1 MPAAPVIQVKDVS
14 LMSRKGSLALDQ
26 VSLQVDAGD
35 FITIIGPNGAGK
47 SVLLKCI
54 LGLLR
59 PDSGAVVRRPG
70 LRVGYIPQKMAVER
84 SIPINV
90 QQFLRLARKAPPA
103 ALVARTGVADIL
115 QTPLRAL
122 SGGEIQ
128 RVLLTRALAAE
139 PELLVLDEPAQ
150 NLDISGQSRLY
161 QLLEEIHRERG
172 IGILMVS
179 HDLHLV
185 MASSRKVI
193 CLFHH
198 ICCSGEPQA
207 VSQDPK
213 FLSLFG
219 DDFHRLMA
227 VYSHQHGHDHQH

>member
-1 MPAAPVIQVKDVS
+1 MPAAPVIQVKDIS

-59 PDSGAVVRRPG
+59 PDSGAVIRRPG

-103 ALVARTGVADIL
+103 ELLVRTGVADIL

-128 RVLLTRALAAE
+128 RVLLARALAAE

-198 ICCSGEPQA
+198 ICCSGEPRA

>member
-59 PDSGAVVRRPG
+59 PDSGAVIRRPG

-103 ALVARTGVADIL
+103 ELLARTGVADIL